1 MANERYFMNVRAP
14 AITLV
19 EKQSLGNDSSKRFD
33 ILLFG
38 KFYSEVTFSIAG
50 YLSRIPTSRFGS
62 VCPGEVSIER
72 IKREIELQ
80 NQHWADLSMRLIEVA
95 TSSTKNDVAITLI
108 PNEVNQT
115 VMLFGMVFGETWRI
129 LNKGDVLPLPKP
141 NGDIEFLPCEVTPA
155 QKEFRISQI
164 NALWAA
170 A

>member
-1 MANERYFMNVRAP
+1 MNARAP

-19 EKQSLGNDSSKRFD
+19 EKQSLDNHSKKRFD

-38 KFYSEVTFSIAG
+38 SFYSEVTFSIAG

-62 VCPGEVSIER
+62 VCPGEVSIET

-80 NQHWADLSMRLIEVA
+80 NQKWADLSMRLIEIA
-95 TSSTKNDVAITLI
+95 NSKPKDEVAITVEKNVLD
-108 PNEVNQT
+108 ESVW
-115 VMLFGMVFGETWRI
+115 LYGMVFGTAWATTKHESF
-129 LNKGDVLPLPKP
+129 LPLPKP
-141 NGDIEFLPCEVTPA
+141 NGDIMFLSQNEKPVSK
-155 QKEFRISQI
+155 QNSIDQI